1 MGARTDTSGHFV
13 ESVEPLPLHKW
24 LDGFEGSL
32 VLANRRSSEIVT
44 VTLWESEEALRAT
57 EGTPGTGRSNRG
69 GGPAASR

>member
-1 MGARTDTSGHFV
+1 VGARTDTSGHFV

-44 VTLWESEEALRAT
+44 VTLW
-57 EGTPGTGRSNRG
+57 
-69 GGPAASR
+69 